1 MPKSAKVS
9 RAGPASNALAALA
22 LASLAVAA
30 TAAQPITSRAEA
42 RSLFCAH
49 GSIGII
55 PTSRPPDFES
65 EFAVAIV
72 EIDTSKA
79 KENLAVTALTLF
91 DRAGKA
97 TTMKRL
103 VKVETFGE
111 PRRSGDGYVAYYLNT
126 ADGSRSKPWDGRLT
140 VGKTRLRVRV
150 ALNGVPG
157 AVVRYT
163 LNAGPYE
170 ISGPCA
176 IEWPT

>member
-1 MPKSAKVS
+1 MPKSAKDN
-9 RAGPASNALAALA
+9 RAGPASSALAALA
-22 LASLAVAA
+22 LASLAVAPI
-30 TAAQPITSRAEA
+30 AAQPITSRAAA

-49 GSIGII
+49 GSIGMI
-55 PTSRPPDFES
+55 PAPRPPGFES
-65 EFAVAIV
+65 EFAVAVV
-72 EIDTSKA
+72 EIDTSKVM
-79 KENLAVTALTLF
+79 ENVAVTAFTLF

-103 VKVETFGE
+103 VKVETFDE

-126 ADGSRSKPWDGRLT
+126 ADGSRSKPWDGKLT
-140 VGKTRLRVRV
+140 VGKTRLRIRV

-163 LNAGPYE
+163 LNAGSYE
-170 ISGPCA
+170 ISGPCT